1 MADFD
6 RKTEQYA
13 FNASFVMHPESLLMG
28 TEASILVRPSL
39 TVNGM
44 SYNLGLMKNVK
55 AKVSTTS
62 FIDDIPITKSFDRLE
77 LSSAAELELAFPV
90 PANLDRVEVELTG
103 EVMNVTKGET
113 EKFSGHQSW
122 HLRTHKESHQFY
134 DYFLRKLDGQF
145 VFMMLGKNGEPV
157 EA

>member
-28 TEASILVRPSL
+28 TEASVLVRPSL

-44 SYNLGLMKNVK
+44 KCNLGLMKNVK

-103 EVMNVTKGET
+103 EVMNVTKSET
-113 EKFSGHQSW
+113 EKFSGH
-122 HLRTHKESHQFY
+122 
-134 DYFLRKLDGQF
+134 
-145 VFMMLGKNGEPV
+145 
-157 EA
+157 